1 MIKYVAAY
9 LGAGLTFAA
18 IDFVWLT
25 TMTNRLY
32 KPVIGPIMA
41 DKPDMKAAV
50 AFYLISIAGTVFLAI
65 APALKEGNWTRA
77 AINGAV
83 LGFVAYA
90 TYDLTNW
97 ATLKDWPWKLSLI
110 DMAWGTLVSTAS
122 AAGGKAALLLGGQ
135 GVTGQLRLAG
145 GGLELPRARAT
156 QRMTSL
162 YGSKP
167 VLVVNDNEINSVKSF
182 FQQVVSTISVCSHG
196 DIADPSCVVS
206 SEPLK
211 VVM

>member
-50 AFYLISIAGTVFLAI
+50 AFYLISIAGTVLLAI

-90 TYDLTNW
+90 TYDLTNQ
-97 ATLKDWPWKLSLI
+97 ATLAVWQTKLTIIDLI
-110 DMAWGTLVSTAS
+110 WGTTLTMLS
-122 AAGGKAALLLGGQ
+122 ATGGYFAARWAEGRFG
-135 GVTGQLRLAG
+135 
-145 GGLELPRARAT
+145 
-156 QRMTSL
+156 
-162 YGSKP
+162 
-167 VLVVNDNEINSVKSF
+167 
-182 FQQVVSTISVCSHG
+182 
-196 DIADPSCVVS
+196 
-206 SEPLK
+206 
-211 VVM
+211 

>member
-65 APALKEGNWTRA
+65 AAALKEGNWTRA

-90 TYDLTNW
+90 TYDLTNQ
-97 ATLKDWPWKLSLI
+97 ATLAVWQTKLTIIDLI
-110 DMAWGTLVSTAS
+110 WGTTLTMLS
-122 AAGGKAALLLGGQ
+122 ATGGYFAARWAEGRFG
-135 GVTGQLRLAG
+135 
-145 GGLELPRARAT
+145 
-156 QRMTSL
+156 
-162 YGSKP
+162 
-167 VLVVNDNEINSVKSF
+167 
-182 FQQVVSTISVCSHG
+182 
-196 DIADPSCVVS
+196 
-206 SEPLK
+206 
-211 VVM
+211 

>member
-90 TYDLTNW
+90 TYDLTNQ
-97 ATLKDWPWKLSLI
+97 ATLAVWQTKLTIIDLI
-110 DMAWGTLVSTAS
+110 WGTVLTTLS
-122 AAGGKAALLLGGQ
+122 ATGGYFAARWAEGRFG
-135 GVTGQLRLAG
+135 
-145 GGLELPRARAT
+145 
-156 QRMTSL
+156 
-162 YGSKP
+162 
-167 VLVVNDNEINSVKSF
+167 
-182 FQQVVSTISVCSHG
+182 
-196 DIADPSCVVS
+196 
-206 SEPLK
+206 
-211 VVM
+211 

>member
-65 APALKEGNWTRA
+65 APALKEGNWPRA

-90 TYDLTNW
+90 TYDLTNQ
-97 ATLKDWPWKLSLI
+97 ATLAVWQTKLTIIDLI
-110 DMAWGTLVSTAS
+110 WGTTLTMLS
-122 AAGGKAALLLGGQ
+122 ATGGYFAARWAEGRFG
-135 GVTGQLRLAG
+135 
-145 GGLELPRARAT
+145 
-156 QRMTSL
+156 
-162 YGSKP
+162 
-167 VLVVNDNEINSVKSF
+167 
-182 FQQVVSTISVCSHG
+182 
-196 DIADPSCVVS
+196 
-206 SEPLK
+206 
-211 VVM
+211 

>member
-32 KPVIGPIMA
+32 RPVIGPIMA

-90 TYDLTNW
+90 TYDLTNQ
-97 ATLKDWPWKLSLI
+97 ATLAVWQTKLTIIDLI
-110 DMAWGTLVSTAS
+110 WGTTLTTLS
-122 AAGGKAALLLGGQ
+122 ATGGYFAARWAEGRFG
-135 GVTGQLRLAG
+135 
-145 GGLELPRARAT
+145 
-156 QRMTSL
+156 
-162 YGSKP
+162 
-167 VLVVNDNEINSVKSF
+167 
-182 FQQVVSTISVCSHG
+182 
-196 DIADPSCVVS
+196 
-206 SEPLK
+206 
-211 VVM
+211 

>member
-25 TMTNRLY
+25 TMTDRLY
-32 KPVIGPIMA
+32 KPVLGPIMLE
-41 DKPDMKAAV
+41 KPDMKAAV

-90 TYDLTNW
+90 TYDLTNQ
-97 ATLKDWPWKLSLI
+97 ATLAVWQTKLTIIDLI
-110 DMAWGTLVSTAS
+110 WGTTLTMVSATGGYF
-122 AAGGKAALLLGGQ
+122 AARWAEGRFG
-135 GVTGQLRLAG
+135 
-145 GGLELPRARAT
+145 
-156 QRMTSL
+156 
-162 YGSKP
+162 
-167 VLVVNDNEINSVKSF
+167 
-182 FQQVVSTISVCSHG
+182 
-196 DIADPSCVVS
+196 
-206 SEPLK
+206 
-211 VVM
+211 

>member
-77 AINGAV
+77 AINGAA

-90 TYDLTNW
+90 TYDLTNQ
-97 ATLKDWPWKLSLI
+97 ATLAVWQTKLTIIDLI
-110 DMAWGTLVSTAS
+110 WGTTLTTLS
-122 AAGGKAALLLGGQ
+122 ATGGYFAARWAEGRFG
-135 GVTGQLRLAG
+135 
-145 GGLELPRARAT
+145 
-156 QRMTSL
+156 
-162 YGSKP
+162 
-167 VLVVNDNEINSVKSF
+167 
-182 FQQVVSTISVCSHG
+182 
-196 DIADPSCVVS
+196 
-206 SEPLK
+206 
-211 VVM
+211 

>member
-25 TMTNRLY
+25 TMTDRLY
-32 KPVIGPIMA
+32 KPVLGPIMA

-77 AINGAV
+77 ALNGAV

-90 TYDLTNW
+90 TYDLTNQ
-97 ATLKDWPWKLSLI
+97 ATLAVWQTRLTIIDLI
-110 DMAWGTLVSTAS
+110 WGTTLTMVSATGGYF
-122 AAGGKAALLLGGQ
+122 AARWAEGRFG
-135 GVTGQLRLAG
+135 
-145 GGLELPRARAT
+145 
-156 QRMTSL
+156 
-162 YGSKP
+162 
-167 VLVVNDNEINSVKSF
+167 
-182 FQQVVSTISVCSHG
+182 
-196 DIADPSCVVS
+196 
-206 SEPLK
+206 
-211 VVM
+211 

>member
-41 DKPDMKAAV
+41 DKPNMKAAV

-77 AINGAV
+77 AINGAA

-90 TYDLTNW
+90 TYDLTNQ
-97 ATLKDWPWKLSLI
+97 ATLAVWQTKLTIIDLI
-110 DMAWGTLVSTAS
+110 WGTTLTMLS
-122 AAGGKAALLLGGQ
+122 ATGGYFAARWAEGRFG
-135 GVTGQLRLAG
+135 
-145 GGLELPRARAT
+145 
-156 QRMTSL
+156 
-162 YGSKP
+162 
-167 VLVVNDNEINSVKSF
+167 
-182 FQQVVSTISVCSHG
+182 
-196 DIADPSCVVS
+196 
-206 SEPLK
+206 
-211 VVM
+211 